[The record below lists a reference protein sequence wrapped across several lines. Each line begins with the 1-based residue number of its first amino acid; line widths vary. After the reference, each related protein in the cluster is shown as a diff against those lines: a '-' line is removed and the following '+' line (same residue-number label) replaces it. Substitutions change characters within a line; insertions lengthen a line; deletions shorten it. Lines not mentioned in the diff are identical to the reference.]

1 MSRWLSMLSL
11 ALLLPLIVWS
21 KANDS
26 KDHEREGRRSCIDYK
41 ILNIGA
47 IIDFHSL
54 IGMEQKI
61 AMEVAIKDVNSILSC
76 YKLVLNF
83 NDSHRNPSS
92 MVAADL
98 ANSKKVQAIIGTK
111 LDGATL
117 VNEIPQSSKEIPIIS
132 LTSSS
137 EIRQIPLPNFIQI
150 GNDITLNLQ
159 CIAAIICEFNW
170 RKVTAIYEH
179 DNGFTSYD
187 SDILTKLSYSLSH
200 VNSEV
205 ENYVAFPSMDTL
217 LDPKTAIEHELKK
230 LKNKSYNRVFLI
242 LQSSLEFAT
251 ILFEKANQ
259 MGLME
264 KGSVWIITDDI
275 ASHLDSMDYS
285 SVTFNM
291 QGVIGCKTSFVELSQ
306 TFKRFNFAFRREFG
320 LEYPEEEIENP
331 YPSLSALRAYD
342 AIWII
347 AHALRKSQSQGNF
360 SMEELSKNIVA
371 TNHEGL
377 SGKISF
383 KDGKLLEPATFKIV
397 NVIGKSYNELAYWS
411 PESGFSE
418 NLVNQISPSSASASA
433 SGRVL
438 LSNANWPGG
447 SKSVPKGWVYNNGGR
462 RSLKIG
468 VPAGDPCPQFV
479 NVSYNQRLNQ
489 THITGFSIHVF
500 EAVVKHLPYQ
510 LPYHLVPFYGSYD
523 DIVVQVNNKVFD
535 AAVGD
540 IQVMDQRYAYAE
552 FSHPYIP
559 SGIAMVAK
567 VKPDRSKETWM
578 FMEAFTKEMWL
589 LMAAMHM
596 FVSFV
601 IWLIEREHNS
611 EIKGFGTM
619 LWFSVTTLFFVH
631 REPVKTNLA
640 RAVLAPWLFAILI
653 VTACFTAS
661 LSSMMT
667 VSQLEP
673 SVPDIQTLLRTN
685 AVVGCNKNTFL
696 VHYLVNELKFKPE
709 NVKGFES
716 ISDFPR
722 AFEKK
727 EIVAAFTI
735 APHAEVFLATHCKGY
750 IKAGPT
756 LKLGGLG
763 FAFPKGSALS
773 IDISRAT
780 LKAIESGEVQK
791 LEEEMLSKTTCGS
804 PNSNII
810 QNVELG
816 PQPFFGLFGICG
828 GIAVFG
834 LLVSMAPL
842 IGKKGKGFINY
853 LEGTS
858 SLLQIGLG
866 KIKSCV
872 SKNLSKYIA
881 SAPIQ
886 DENKNLEDVSNK
898 MEQNV
903 VNIELPIT
911 THHHL

>member
-1 MSRWLSMLSL
+1 
-11 ALLLPLIVWS
+11 
-21 KANDS
+21 
-26 KDHEREGRRSCIDYK
+26 
-41 ILNIGA
+41 
-47 IIDFHSL
+47 
-54 IGMEQKI
+54 
-61 AMEVAIKDVNSILSC
+61 
-76 YKLVLNF
+76 
-83 NDSHRNPSS
+83 
-92 MVAADL
+92 
-98 ANSKKVQAIIGTK
+98 
-111 LDGATL
+111 
-117 VNEIPQSSKEIPIIS
+117 
-132 LTSSS
+132 
-137 EIRQIPLPNFIQI
+137 
-150 GNDITLNLQ
+150 
-159 CIAAIICEFNW
+159 
-170 RKVTAIYEH
+170 
-179 DNGFTSYD
+179 
-187 SDILTKLSYSLSH
+187 
-200 VNSEV
+200 
-205 ENYVAFPSMDTL
+205 
-217 LDPKTAIEHELKK
+217 
-230 LKNKSYNRVFLI
+230 
-242 LQSSLEFAT
+242 
-251 ILFEKANQ
+251 
-259 MGLME
+259 
-264 KGSVWIITDDI
+264 
-275 ASHLDSMDYS
+275 
-285 SVTFNM
+285 
-291 QGVIGCKTSFVELSQ
+291 
-306 TFKRFNFAFRREFG
+306 
-320 LEYPEEEIENP
+320 
-331 YPSLSALRAYD
+331 
-342 AIWII
+342 
-347 AHALRKSQSQGNF
+347 
-360 SMEELSKNIVA
+360 MEELSKNVVA

-377 SGKISF
+377 SGKIIF

-397 NVIGKSYNELAYWS
+397 NVIGRSYNELAYWS

-418 NLVNQISPSSASASA
+418 NLVNQISPSSASAST

-447 SKSVPKGWVYNNGGR
+447 SKSVPKGWVYNNEGR
-462 RSLKIG
+462 RSVKIG

-479 NVSYNQRLNQ
+479 NVSYDQRLNQ

-510 LPYHLVPFYGSYD
+510 LPYDLVPFYGSYD

-540 IQVMDQRYAYAE
+540 IQVIDQRYAYAE
-552 FSHPYIP
+552 FSNPYIP
-559 SGIAMVAK
+559 SGIAMVSK

-578 FMEAFTKEMWL
+578 FMEAFTKDMWL

-596 FVSFV
+596 FISFV

-611 EIKGFGTM
+611 ELKGFGTM

-631 REPVKTNLA
+631 REPVKSNLA

-653 VTACFTAS
+653 VTTCFTAS

-685 AVVGCNKNTFL
+685 AIVGCNKNTFL

>member
-76 YKLVLNF
+76 SKLVLNF

-117 VNEIPQSSKEIPIIS
+117 VNEILQSSKEIPIIS

-200 VNSEV
+200 VNSEI
-205 ENYVAFPSMDTL
+205 ENYVAFPSVDTL

-275 ASHLDSMDYS
+275 ASHLDSLDYS

-306 TFKRFNFAFRREFG
+306 TFKRFKFAFRREFG

-331 YPSLSALRAYD
+331 HPSLSALRAYD

-360 SMEELSKNIVA
+360 SMEELSKNVVA

-377 SGKISF
+377 SGKIIF

-397 NVIGKSYNELAYWS
+397 NVIGRSYNELAYWS

-418 NLVNQISPSSASASA
+418 NLVNQISPSSASAST

-447 SKSVPKGWVYNNGGR
+447 SKSVPKGWVYNNEGR
-462 RSLKIG
+462 RSVKIG

-479 NVSYNQRLNQ
+479 NVSYDQRLNQ

-510 LPYHLVPFYGSYD
+510 LPYDLVPFYGSYD
-523 DIVVQVNNKVFD
+523 DIVVQVNNK
-535 AAVGD
+535 
-540 IQVMDQRYAYAE
+540 
-552 FSHPYIP
+552 
-559 SGIAMVAK
+559 
-567 VKPDRSKETWM
+567 PDRSKETWM
-578 FMEAFTKEMWL
+578 FMEAFTKDMWL

-596 FVSFV
+596 FISFV

-611 EIKGFGTM
+611 ELKGFGTM

-631 REPVKTNLA
+631 REPVKSNLA

-653 VTACFTAS
+653 VTTCFTAS

-685 AVVGCNKNTFL
+685 AIVGCNKNTFL